1 MTNDERN
8 PKLECRRAFN
18 CPFVGFLIGISSS
31 VFFGP
36 VWRMVQPVQ
45 HLPRFSH
52 EQNAFV
58 LAVREF
64 LGANPGRVAV
74 TEIDLLALLRRD
86 LCGQRYART
95 RFFDAVFKSAQ
106 SVNVGAMSEH
116 APRV

>member
-1 MTNDERN
+1 
-8 PKLECRRAFN
+8 
-18 CPFVGFLIGISSS
+18 
-31 VFFGP
+31 
-36 VWRMVQPVQ
+36 MVQPVQ

-74 TEIDLLALLRRD
+74 TEVDSLALLRRD

-95 RFFDAVFKSAQ
+95 RFFDTVFKSAQ
-106 SVNVGAMSEH
+106 SVDVGAMSEH
-116 APRV
+116 TPREMFEPVPLLQKVIATMVADFLDYFAVRDADLR